1 MYIKYHLTQYNN
13 ISIVYLK
20 ILKYGALGIFY
31 KFVWLTKMEITR
43 ITDPGK
49 DKKSD
54 FMSVIGSFVSQVL
67 TRQLSYSSKKYM
79 DSKQIWF
86 IIITII
92 NQ

>member
-1 MYIKYHLTQYNN
+1 
-13 ISIVYLK
+13 
-20 ILKYGALGIFY
+20 
-31 KFVWLTKMEITR
+31 MEITR

-49 DKKSD
+49 DKKKSD

>member
-1 MYIKYHLTQYNN
+1 
-13 ISIVYLK
+13 
-20 ILKYGALGIFY
+20 
-31 KFVWLTKMEITR
+31 MEITR